1 MEINYSLILKY
12 LLKDTHEN
20 QTFVHQKNFMT
31 YSDKFPEEFKNILGD
46 KFYRIGVT
54 QNINQKNMSFYT
66 SLITLLDD
74 NMMSITEKEELYKIN
89 ELLTVLNNKV
99 INTTLHIKEI
109 SKGSIKKYLKDIES
123 NIWIYELIA
132 NYLKLN
138 FIIFDFN
145 TLKIFT
151 IYCGEFMDPWRTCL
165 FLAKHN
171 KSWEPI
177 LNNEKRV
184 FSYND
189 NVVKKILSQ
198 STINITYFENEIIK
212 KDLVIVDNLKEIV
225 DNLIKS
231 DIILDSGIES
241 SIDSDKNSGIDV
253 DKLSDNHEEIPFI
266 KKEIKLDEDKLN
278 KMLKTEL
285 IIHLKALNIKY
296 SSKST
301 KKDLIQLIL
310 TN

>member
-12 LLKDTHEN
+12 LLKE

-31 YSDKFPEEFKNILGD
+31 YSDKFPNEFKNILGD

-74 NMMSITEKEELYKIN
+74 NMMSINEKEELIKIN
-89 ELLTVLNNKV
+89 DLLTDINNKV
-99 INTTLHIKEI
+99 GNLPVYLKEI

-123 NIWIYELIA
+123 NIWIYELVA
-132 NYLKLN
+132 NYLKIN

-145 TLKIFT
+145 TLEIFT
-151 IYCGEFMDPWRTCL
+151 IYCGEFMNPWQTCL
-165 FLAKHN
+165 FLAKN
-171 KSWEPI
+171 DNSWEPI
-177 LNNEKRV
+177 MNNEKKF

-189 NVVKKILSQ
+189 NVLKKILSQ
-198 STINITYFENEIIK
+198 TSINIKYFDNEIIK
-212 KDLVIVDNLKEIV
+212 KDIVIVDNLKELL
-225 DNLIKS
+225 DDLTKT
-231 DIILDSGIES
+231 DIISE
-241 SIDSDKNSGIDV
+241 SDKNSDCP
-253 DKLSDNHEEIPFI
+253 EEMPFI
-266 KKEIKLDEDKLN
+266 KEEIKLDESKLN
-278 KMLKTEL
+278 KMTKAEL
-285 IIHLKALNIKY
+285 IIHLKALNIKS

-310 TN
+310 TK

>member
-12 LLKDTHEN
+12 LLKEQSKE

-31 YSDKFPEEFKNILGD
+31 YSDKFPDEFKNILGD

-74 NMMSITEKEELYKIN
+74 TMMSITMNEEIIKIN
-89 ELLTVLNNKV
+89 NLLTDINNKV
-99 INTTLHIKEI
+99 SKLSAHLKEI
-109 SKGSIKKYLKDIES
+109 SKGSIKKYLKDNES

-145 TLKIFT
+145 TLEIFT
-151 IYCGEFMDPWRTCL
+151 IYCGEFMDPWQTCL
-165 FLAKHN
+165 FLAKN
-171 KSWEPI
+171 DKSWEPI
-177 LNNEKRV
+177 MTTEKKF

-189 NVVKKILSQ
+189 NVLKKLLSQ
-198 STINITYFENEIIK
+198 TSINIKYFDNEIIK
-212 KDLVIVDNLKEIV
+212 KNLVIVDNLKELL
-225 DNLIKS
+225 DDLTKS
-231 DIILDSGIES
+231 DKIKE
-241 SIDSDKNSGIDV
+241 SDKNPDY
-253 DKLSDNHEEIPFI
+253 LEEIPFI
-266 KKEIKLDEDKLN
+266 KEEIKLDESKLN
-278 KMLKTEL
+278 KMTKADL
-285 IIHLKALNIKY
+285 IIHLKALNIKS